1 MGGKHRVGKKIAA
14 VVGFYEPVH
23 YHEPFCGMFGVG
35 KHVDALC
42 VTASDVHQDLIAM
55 LKAVRDGWEGPEY
68 IHEPYWRELKYA
80 VWHHAIR
87 AYVGFGCSFGG
98 KFFGNPARDPKNGH
112 GVEYFAARMRRS
124 MAKLRPLIQGVSFD
138 CHSYLEYKGQA
149 DLLYCDP
156 PYADTSG
163 YSQGGKFNPAE
174 FWDWVEKQSKNRV
187 VLVSELKCPENR
199 GIKSVLDFPLKY
211 TVNREKPMQVM
222 ERIFTFN

>member
-80 VWHHAIR
+80 DWHHAIR

-124 MAKLRPLIQGVSFD
+124 MQKLRPLIQGVSFD

-149 DLLYCDP
+149 DVLYCDP

-163 YSQGGKFNPAE
+163 YSQGKFNPAE

>member
-1 MGGKHRVGKKIAA
+1 
-14 VVGFYEPVH
+14 
-23 YHEPFCGMFGVG
+23 
-35 KHVDALC
+35 
-42 VTASDVHQDLIAM
+42 
-55 LKAVRDGWEGPEY
+55 
-68 IHEPYWRELKYA
+68 
-80 VWHHAIR
+80 
-87 AYVGFGCSFGG
+87 VGFGCSFGG
-98 KFFGNPARDPKNGH
+98 KFFGNPARDPAHGH
-112 GVEYFAARMRRS
+112 GVEYFAARMQRS

-138 CHSYLEYKGQA
+138 CYSYLEYRGQA

-163 YSQGGKFNPAE
+163 YSQGGKFDPKE